1 MGLTAWTVWTGY
13 LRDRLAFA
21 RAWHRAETFAE
32 PLTVPVYTTD
42 PILVPKLL
50 ASGDSSRWKLR
61 GRAADAAHCPTAWR
75 ELQFNIRAS
84 RSLDACAFLHSR
96 SAAGHSRLV
105 AVHVYIDGVGDDMI
119 IIRIQPQSLRH
130 SWPPPG
136 YDPFGFDHTTGL
148 EVLINANDPLTLFA
162 GQSDAGDSSH
172 FTIGYTLGGKTSAID
187 GRLGSDG
194 TVRLTIRDGP
204 LLDRER
210 PTHQTLE

>member
-1 MGLTAWTVWTGY
+1 
-13 LRDRLAFA
+13 
-21 RAWHRAETFAE
+21 
-32 PLTVPVYTTD
+32 VYTTD